1 MAELVY
7 ALDLESN
14 VAKREGSNP
23 SFRTKKLCIYCKKYF
38 YGR

>member
-23 SFRTKKLCIYCKKYF
+23 SFRTKTLSFI
-38 YGR
+38 